1 MFSSHSSSGMCSSL
15 VIKVIDTSVYAGV
28 SKALESTLTCQH
40 LIQIIDSFLGLT
52 LSPNTEHIV
61 KGCENLKYPIY
72 VETYQNSPSSMWL
85 FISSLSA
92 GSIPSH
98 SEELEIK
105 YKRYTMSKSCMRKSI
120 RIHSDWLTHLSL
132 QAPVHSTCPQ
142 GFRMRISLSLLPRKF
157 T

>member
-1 MFSSHSSSGMCSSL
+1 MFSSHSSSAMCSSL
-15 VIKVIDTSVYAGV
+15 VIKVIDNRE
-28 SKALESTLTCQH
+28 SKGLESTQLLTSQN
-40 LIQIIDSFLGLT
+40 LLFLGVT
-52 LSPNTEHIV
+52 ICPNTERIV
-61 KGCENLKYPIY
+61 KCENHKYAIS
-72 VETYQNSPSSMWL
+72 VEIYQNSPSSMWL

-98 SEELEIK
+98 SAELEIK
-105 YKRYTMSKSCMRKSI
+105 HKCYTMSKCCMRKSI